1 MGRALTI
8 RLIWLDLEEWGGLT
22 IRLIWLDLEE
32 WGGLTIRLIWR
43 NLLVEFDVRVPVCS
57 VCILFRHAKSHI
69 D

>member
-1 MGRALTI
+1 MGRA
-8 RLIWLDLEEWGGLT
+8 LT